1 MRTSSP
7 AKAPPRY
14 QATDERGV
22 RAREDYEA
30 FRGTLFATELIAPL
44 SAWLH
49 ERSVDLRLQ
58 SHGGY
63 ADVLDAYGMADVPES
78 EGLFGGGSYD
88 FLRLAASAG
97 HVGGQRYVSSETFPT
112 IGTLDLSLDEVRI
125 LMGRAFSAGINRL
138 MHHGNAYPYIQPDG
152 QRWYPF
158 HPVDDSAFATGPLD
172 LSFDIHPDAEIWPSL
187 PALNQVAARLSY
199 ALSRGS
205 AVAEVAWLYPEWR
218 AENFPNF
225 GVEPGAYES
234 DTSIAL
240 RRAGF
245 GYDRISRSGL
255 AGSTSTDAVLQVG
268 QGSVPGPPRRRCSR
282 RGPED
287 AAGDRARGRG
297 RRAGG
302 LAWRLPGARR
312 RSGRRP
318 EARDAMVS
326 SLVESLRGTVVVV
339 SSVEEIPAAIAN
351 AGVTPSLSPI
361 DSAGLLMSV
370 EHRRVS
376 GGDVYFLFNES
387 YDARTDQLRIEGA
400 FDEALLLDPETG
412 EPVATDLEGDVLT
425 VSLPAAR
432 GAVLWVTRPRQD

>member
-1 MRTSSP
+1 
-7 AKAPPRY
+7 
-14 QATDERGV
+14 
-22 RAREDYEA
+22 
-30 FRGTLFATELIAPL
+30 
-44 SAWLH
+44 
-49 ERSVDLRLQ
+49 
-58 SHGGY
+58 
-63 ADVLDAYGMADVPES
+63 
-78 EGLFGGGSYD
+78 
-88 FLRLAASAG
+88 
-97 HVGGQRYVSSETFPT
+97 
-112 IGTLDLSLDEVRI
+112 LSLDEVRI

-158 HPVDDSAFATGPLD
+158 HPVEDSAFATGPLD
-172 LSFDIHPDAEIWPSL
+172 LSFDIHPDAEIWASL

-245 GYDRISRSGL
+245 GYDRISRSAL
-255 AGSTSTDAVLQVG
+255 AGSTSADAVLQVG
-268 QGSVPGPPRRRCSR
+268 QGPYQALLVEGVHAADPKMLQAIERAVEAGVPVVWLGDF
-282 RGPED
+282 PERADGLVD
-287 AAGDRARGRG
+287 A
-297 RRAGG
+297 
-302 LAWRLPGARR
+302 
-312 RSGRRP
+312 
-318 EARDAMVS
+318 EARDAMVT
-326 SLVESLRGTVVVV
+326 SLVESLRGSVVVV
-339 SSVEEIPAAIAN
+339 SSVEEIPAAISN

-400 FDEALLLDPETG
+400 FDEVLLLDPETG
-412 EPVATDLEGDVLT
+412 EPVAADLEGDVLT
-425 VSLPAAR
+425 VSLPGAR
-432 GAVLWVTRPRQD
+432 GAVLWVKRPR